1 MQNSKNT
8 ASLAQRITRF
18 STALLAAFILVLG
31 CSSWLL
37 IRNEQEQAH
46 RLLLNKEMELR
57 ANRVNAL
64 IQTIHGQ
71 LKKTAG
77 SSLISTALV
86 DSAGKDAYLAPFLQ
100 GLRRVEGVPI
110 TLVFVDFEGKEIA
123 RNGAAG
129 FSNEHFAWLTQLL
142 ANPGEKTSRIMGSGE
157 AAELLVVELVYYSR
171 TKTPEGAL
179 MYRLKLS
186 DLAEPTAP
194 LHWKGDGGVVS
205 HELIRRLDVPEELAH
220 LELSIA
226 LEDLS
231 IVPSH
236 GVRLLL
242 LYLGASL
249 LAIGLAFWASRRI
262 AEHLTR
268 DLQSL
273 SEFAGEVVASGFS
286 DRRAS
291 LRGAREIAQVA
302 DAINDMLGRLNEQH
316 RMLQAES
323 EAKFRNLVEN
333 MPGAAYRCLLDEKG
347 TMVYLSRGIEELTGY
362 PARDFVD
369 NKVRAFSD
377 ILHQD
382 DRNLR
387 QMVDDLPIHILE
399 YRIQHA
405 NGEVRW
411 IWERSR
417 TGYDADGKASY
428 REGVLF
434 DMTERKHAE
443 QTLIEARQIAES
455 ANQAKSDFLANMSHE
470 IRTPMNAILGFIQLV
485 VETKL
490 TPQQHDY
497 LNHVKT
503 AARALLHILNDILD
517 YSKIEAGRMRL
528 SLESFEMSAVI
539 RDVVELFSLQL
550 REKGIALH
558 SAVDPALP
566 RYLLGDAL
574 RLRQVLINLVGNALK
589 FTERGEIRILVESV
603 SETAS
608 NVSLRVRISDTGI
621 GMAPAQLEK
630 IFSAFSQADASISRR
645 FGGTGLGLSISKRL
659 VALMGGEISA
669 ESVEGQGSTFIIA
682 VSLQKI
688 PDNTILPAPQAPQP
702 TPAMPPA
709 LPVLQKTTETLRN
722 KDVLLV
728 EDNKLNFKLA
738 YALLSKLGMQI
749 TGAANGLEAVEW
761 IRQQPFDVVLM
772 DLQMPEMDGFEA
784 THQIRELLQEAA
796 PPIIAL
802 SASALIK
809 DREACLAAGMVDH
822 IAKPISFEQLTDVL
836 LKWVKVDEPL
846 AEENGGTP
854 LPAPDYLQLEPLLRE
869 LAQMLGENVMTA
881 KRVSQKIEQVIEGTA
896 AASDFPP
903 VSDAIRKL
911 KFKEALAHLQVFR
924 QTLSQAQ

>member
-1 MQNSKNT
+1 MQNLKKA

-18 STALLAAFILVLG
+18 STALLATFILVLG

-37 IRNEQEQAH
+37 IRNEQEQARH
-46 RLLLNKEMELR
+46 LLLNKEMELR
-57 ANRVNAL
+57 ANRVSAL

-123 RNGAAG
+123 RNGATG
-129 FSNEHFAWLTQLL
+129 FSNEHFDWLTNLL
-142 ANPGEKTSRIMGSGE
+142 AKPGEATSRIVGSGD
-157 AAELLVVELVYYSR
+157 AAELLVAELVYYSR

-186 DLAEPTAP
+186 DLAEPQAP
-194 LHWKGDGGVVS
+194 LHWKGDSGVVS
-205 HELIRRLDVPEELAH
+205 HDVMRRLDVPYELAH
-220 LELSIA
+220 LELSIE
-226 LEDLS
+226 LEDFS
-231 IVPSH
+231 FAESN
-236 GVRLLL
+236 GGRLLL

-249 LAIGLAFWASRRI
+249 LAIGLAYWASRRI

-268 DLQSL
+268 DLQKL
-273 SEFAGEVVASGFS
+273 SEFAGQVVTSGFS

-291 LRGAREIAQVA
+291 LRGTREIAQVA
-302 DAINDMLGRLNEQH
+302 DAINDMLARLNEQH

-347 TMVYLSRGIEELTGY
+347 TMVYLSRGVEELTGY
-362 PARDFVD
+362 PARDFID

-377 ILHQD
+377 ILHPD
-382 DRNLR
+382 DRNR
-387 QMVDDLPIHILE
+387 RCIADDLPIHILE

-417 TGYDADGKASY
+417 TAYDAEGQPSY
-428 REGVLF
+428 QEGVLF
-434 DMTERKHAE
+434 DMTERKNAE
-443 QTLIEARQIAES
+443 QTLIEAKQIAES

-485 VETKL
+485 VETRL

-503 AARALLHILNDILD
+503 AAQALLHILNDILD
-517 YSKIEAGRMRL
+517 YSKIEAGRMRI
-528 SLESFEMSAVI
+528 SLEAFEMSAVI

-566 RYLLGDAL
+566 RYLMGDAL
-574 RLRQVLINLVGNALK
+574 RLRQVLINLVGNAVK
-589 FTERGEIRILVESV
+589 FTERGEIRIQVDSIA
-603 SETAS
+603 ETAS
-608 NVSLRVRISDTGI
+608 TVSLRMRVSDTGI
-621 GMAPAQLEK
+621 GMALEQVER

-659 VALMGGEISA
+659 IGLMGGEISA
-669 ESVEGQGSTFIIA
+669 ESAEGQGSTFIIA
-682 VSLQKI
+682 VTLQKLAE
-688 PDNTILPAPQAPQP
+688 DAMLPAPAAASEEQVSPEPLA
-702 TPAMPPA
+702 
-709 LPVLQKTTETLRN
+709 QKTTEQLRG

-738 YALLSKLGMQI
+738 HVLLSKLGMQVK
-749 TGAANGLEAVEW
+749 GAANGLEAVEW
-761 IRQQPFDVVLM
+761 ARQQSFDVILM

-784 THQIRELLQEAA
+784 TQQIRDRLQDET

-809 DREACLAAGMVDH
+809 DREACLAVGMVDH

-836 LKWVKVDEPL
+836 LKWVKVGESS
-846 AEENGGTP
+846 AAQHGGAV
-854 LPAPDYLQLEPLLRE
+854 LPAPDYLQLLPLLQE
-869 LAQMLGENVMTA
+869 LEQMLGENVMTA
-881 KRVSQKIEQVIEGTA
+881 KRVSQSIERLLAGTDA
-896 AASDFPP
+896 ALHFPP
-903 VSDAIRKL
+903 VSEAIRKL
-911 KFKEALAHLQVFR
+911 RFKDALRHLQVFR
-924 QTLSQAQ
+924 QTLPQAL